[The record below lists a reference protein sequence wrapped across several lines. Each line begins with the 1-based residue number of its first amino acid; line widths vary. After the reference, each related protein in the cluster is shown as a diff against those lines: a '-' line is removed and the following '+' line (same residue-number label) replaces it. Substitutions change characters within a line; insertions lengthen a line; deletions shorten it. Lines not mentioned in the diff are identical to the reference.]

1 MYLLLIVIHS
11 LFIGISHLFGFYIIE
26 GVFLVLMLF
35 FLLYFSPIF
44 FFKKW
49 KETQD
54 IENLFAFE
62 LSPQKSLIIPLVLTY
77 LGIYILAFTFSASIS
92 QSIQTHLLIFLAIF
106 AIFLGYIFSFSW
118 KNEVFFHVLGF
129 HLVFSYITLA
139 IIGVYYFFAR
149 ELISWV
155 TVIFSLVTIGFSY
168 FFFLFDTK
176 YRKEFFMCFLVSV
189 FIVLKILLLFLFP
202 ALSLYVLLGV
212 LGIFAIILF
221 EVSEKHAFF
230 APFLKVSR
238 IFFLS
243 VVLGVV
249 ALLSVLIFWNF
260 SSIYFLLVFVLF
272 LLSVHMRF
280 SNVVAYGAA
289 IATVFW
295 LYGFVFV
302 SLLSVHSVFNSL
314 IFIYFLSLLAIGN
327 TYFWKEKQQY
337 DFMILHYVSIA
348 FSAIGFGYAL
358 IFLDWWKGSFIFSS
372 FGFLLLAALFFLSYF
387 RFYYKK

>member
-1 MYLLLIVIHS
+1 M
-11 LFIGISHLFGFYIIE
+11 
-26 GVFLVLMLF
+26 
-35 FLLYFSPIF
+35 
-44 FFKKW
+44 
-49 KETQD
+49 
-54 IENLFAFE
+54 
-62 LSPQKSLIIPLVLTY
+62 SPQKSLIIPLVLTY

-358 IFLDWWKGSFIFSS
+358 IFLDW
-372 FGFLLLAALFFLSYF
+372 
-387 RFYYKK
+387 

>member
-1 MYLLLIVIHS
+1 
-11 LFIGISHLFGFYIIE
+11 
-26 GVFLVLMLF
+26 
-35 FLLYFSPIF
+35 
-44 FFKKW
+44 
-49 KETQD
+49 
-54 IENLFAFE
+54 
-62 LSPQKSLIIPLVLTY
+62 
-77 LGIYILAFTFSASIS
+77 
-92 QSIQTHLLIFLAIF
+92 
-106 AIFLGYIFSFSW
+106 
-118 KNEVFFHVLGF
+118 
-129 HLVFSYITLA
+129 
-139 IIGVYYFFAR
+139 
-149 ELISWV
+149 
-155 TVIFSLVTIGFSY
+155 
-168 FFFLFDTK
+168 
-176 YRKEFFMCFLVSV
+176 MCFLVSV

-358 IFLDWWKGSFIFSS
+358 IFLDW
-372 FGFLLLAALFFLSYF
+372 
-387 RFYYKK
+387 